1 MAYSETLAERVR
13 KILTKQSGIRERKM
27 FGGLCF
33 TLSGNMCCGILED
46 RLVLRLGAVEAE
58 KALMEPHTRPMDFTG
73 KPMKGMVYVGAE
85 AIVSAPALRKWVMRS
100 VVYAESLP
108 PK

>member
-33 TLSGNMCCGILED
+33 TLNGNMCCGIMED
-46 RLVLRLGAVEAE
+46 HLVLRLGASEAE
-58 KALMEPHTRPMDFTG
+58 KALLEPHTRPMDFTG
-73 KPMKGMVYVGAE
+73 KPMKGMVYVEAE

-100 VVYAESLP
+100 VVHAESLP